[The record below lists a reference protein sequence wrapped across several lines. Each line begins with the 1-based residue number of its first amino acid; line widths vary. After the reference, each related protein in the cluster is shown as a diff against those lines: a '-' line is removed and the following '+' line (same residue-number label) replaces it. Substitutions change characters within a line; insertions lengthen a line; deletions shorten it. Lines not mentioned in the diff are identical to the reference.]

1 MSVLYLV
8 EVNQIIG
15 DLMQND
21 VESEEILAKI
31 EEFFGF
37 VPKIFQVLSNDP
49 ELLKV
54 YFDKVEKLIKND
66 TLPVL
71 TKEFISIGAAVA
83 AGSEHC
89 LNTHVEV
96 ASAFGAS
103 EEEILLAILIGA
115 SISETAALSKSLR
128 VYEEFKK

>member
-1 MSVLYLV
+1 
-8 EVNQIIG
+8 
-15 DLMQND
+15 MQSD
-21 VESEEILAKI
+21 VESQETLVRI
-31 EEFFGF
+31 ENYFGF

-54 YFDKVEKLIKND
+54 YFDKVEKIMVND
-66 TLPVL
+66 TLTPL

-89 LNTHVEV
+89 LKTHVEV
-96 ASAFGAS
+96 ASEFGAA
-103 EEEILLAILIGA
+103 EDEILLAILIGA
-115 SISETAALSKSLR
+115 AISETSALSKSLR

>member
-1 MSVLYLV
+1 
-8 EVNQIIG
+8 
-15 DLMQND
+15 MQED
-21 VESEEILAKI
+21 VEDVTEILNKI
-31 EEFFGF
+31 QGYFGF
-37 VPKIFQVLSNDP
+37 VPKIFQVISQNP

-54 YFDKVEKLIKND
+54 YFDKMEKLMKND

-89 LNTHVEV
+89 LNTHIEV
-96 ASAFGAS
+96 AKAFGAE

-115 SISETAALSKSLR
+115 SISETAVLSKSLR
-128 VYEEFKK
+128 VYEDNVK